1 MTLDHVRG
9 VCFATPGARRTPCAL
24 AWRGVAIDS
33 VLRRAKRHASV
44 GVVPA
49 GCRGAAP
56 AMLPCPAGQFL
67 PCAGVF
73 VETQLIEGQENHA
86 IQYFA

>member
-1 MTLDHVRG
+1 MI
-9 VCFATPGARRTPCAL
+9 RRTCADL
-24 AWRGVAIDS
+24 AGALRGCTGLMPS
-33 VLRRAKRHASV
+33 GRLSASV
-44 GVVPA
+44 TPTAGREA
-49 GCRGAAP
+49 TGCRGVAP